1 MRTEEEVRTL
11 YKDYV
16 YRHAKSS
23 LDGKVIAAHEYF
35 GAAIAL
41 GRTLGKDVR
50 RITTDID
57 IVKTYIKSQSQ

>member
-1 MRTEEEVRTL
+1 MRSEEDVRAL

-16 YRHAKSS
+16 YRHAKSD
-23 LDGKVIAAHEYF
+23 LDGKTKAASEYF

-57 IVKTYIKSQSQ
+57 IVKTYIRNQSQ